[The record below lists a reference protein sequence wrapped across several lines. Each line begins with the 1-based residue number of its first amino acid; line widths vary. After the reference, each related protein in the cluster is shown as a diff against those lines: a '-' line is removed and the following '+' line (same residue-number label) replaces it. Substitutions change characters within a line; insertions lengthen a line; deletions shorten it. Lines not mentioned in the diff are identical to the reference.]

1 VHLRV
6 AGSLL
11 ARLGGTAAEENG
23 GRVADHGEDDGD
35 TKADRGA
42 DDFAVAGVL
51 VGAALKTDDGE
62 GDAFHG

>member
-1 VHLRV
+1 L
-6 AGSLL
+6 LL

-23 GRVADHGEDDGD
+23 VRVADHGEDDGN

-51 VGAALKTDDGE
+51 VRCTALKQTMGRVMYSMDD
-62 GDAFHG
+62 A